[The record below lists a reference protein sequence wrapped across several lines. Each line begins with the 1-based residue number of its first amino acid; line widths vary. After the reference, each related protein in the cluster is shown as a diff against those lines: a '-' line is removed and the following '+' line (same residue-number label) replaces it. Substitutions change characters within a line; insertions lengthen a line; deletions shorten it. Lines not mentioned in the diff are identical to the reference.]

1 MEFIYILI
9 PISLIIMM
17 VYIMYKEKDIIKFNN
32 LKLPNKPCLKGKY
45 IKGLDYKSGNMYLTL
60 DNDVIKMAIENKEG
74 IFFEDI
80 KNVKEIKV
88 NIKPFNYIK
97 ETTSSY
103 EPNYS
108 KTNDRST
115 GNFSYRNKVIVLKS
129 YELNIITND
138 KNIELIVF
146 KDPNKFFGR

>member
-1 MEFIYILI
+1 MEFIYIFI

-74 IFFEDI
+74 IFYEDI

-97 ETTSSY
+97 ETASSY

-115 GNFSYRNKVIVLKS
+115 GKFSYRNKVIVLKS

>member
-1 MEFIYILI
+1 
-9 PISLIIMM
+9 
-17 VYIMYKEKDIIKFNN
+17 
-32 LKLPNKPCLKGKY
+32 
-45 IKGLDYKSGNMYLTL
+45 MYLTL

-74 IFFEDI
+74 IFYEDI

-97 ETTSSY
+97 ETASSY

-138 KNIELIVF
+138 KNIELMVF